1 MRIPIQ
7 RQEIR
12 KILGGRYEDLHKE
25 FLGVNISGR
34 RVDPIYRNVYY
45 VTYRDPQGWE
55 LFRSDA
61 PSMCDFRDGFIY
73 CYFDLAL
80 PVTEVRLVHEF
91 IHRAARFQPSIGV
104 WSSGLLVNRA
114 WTRINEGL
122 TEYLTGLVCGPRY
135 AELVMPDNRYL
146 KYQPAIRE
154 IEKERGRD
162 ALVKAYLEHDI
173 SMLKD
178 YVTPAGNS
186 GMYRFR

>member
-122 TEYLTGLVCGPRY
+122 TEYLTGLVCG
-135 AELVMPDNRYL
+135 
-146 KYQPAIRE
+146 
-154 IEKERGRD
+154 
-162 ALVKAYLEHDI
+162 
-173 SMLKD
+173 
-178 YVTPAGNS
+178 
-186 GMYRFR
+186 